1 MFETA
6 FICICL
12 FLMCLDG
19 NEKEDEILA
28 RLKKLESKKDG

>member
-6 FICICL
+6 FLCFLL
-12 FLMCLDG
+12 FLMCLDS
-19 NEKEDEILA
+19 NEKEDEINN